1 MNASKTKNDGE
12 NQQGV
17 GVGRGG
23 VDKTIFLNKGEIKD
37 TKTSLNLNELI
48 NLEIR
53 ITFLMLSG

>member
-1 MNASKTKNDGE
+1 M
-12 NQQGV
+12 GV
-17 GVGRGG
+17 GG

-37 TKTSLNLNELI
+37 IKTSVLAMRLSSLNLNELI